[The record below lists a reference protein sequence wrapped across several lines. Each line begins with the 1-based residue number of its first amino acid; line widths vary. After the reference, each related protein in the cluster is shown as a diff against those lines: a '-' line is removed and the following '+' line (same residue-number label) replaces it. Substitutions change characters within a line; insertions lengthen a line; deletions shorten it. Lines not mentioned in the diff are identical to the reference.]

1 MPESTRPARML
12 SLSVACSLLL
22 GLAARPVSAQKPQA
36 TPEPA
41 SVQTLKPG
49 DVVRIT
55 VWRQPEMSG
64 EFRVSSDGTI
74 AHPLYQSIDV
84 KDVTLGEATARI
96 RQYLARLT
104 NDPQV
109 VIEPLLSV
117 AVGGEVRSP
126 GLYNLPLGTTLSQAV
141 AQAGG
146 GSDAGVLKKVRL
158 IRGDR
163 QEIVDLTDT
172 RRNLGAMPVRS
183 GDQIFLERRNNV
195 FRDLVGPMAS
205 ILGAAAAIVSVARR

>member
-1 MPESTRPARML
+1 
-12 SLSVACSLLL
+12 
-22 GLAARPVSAQKPQA
+22 
-36 TPEPA
+36 
-41 SVQTLKPG
+41 
-49 DVVRIT
+49 
-55 VWRQPEMSG
+55 
-64 EFRVSSDGTI
+64 
-74 AHPLYQSIDV
+74 
-84 KDVTLGEATARI
+84 
-96 RQYLARLT
+96 
-104 NDPQV
+104 V

-195 FRDLVGPMAS
+195 FRDIVGPMAS